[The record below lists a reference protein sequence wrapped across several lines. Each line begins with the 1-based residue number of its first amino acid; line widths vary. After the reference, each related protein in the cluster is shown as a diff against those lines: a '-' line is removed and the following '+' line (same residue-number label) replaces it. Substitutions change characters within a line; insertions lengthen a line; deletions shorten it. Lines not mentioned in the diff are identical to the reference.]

1 MPADTTRVLLVRH
14 GQSEGNVARVW
25 TSARGGF
32 PLTEMGHE
40 QARAVGATLEGRDVV
55 AVYGS
60 PLVRAQETAA
70 EIASVL
76 GLTAGELEGV
86 EELHVGVHEGVHDD
100 TVGPVAEQVFRAWWR
115 DNDLSGGFEGGE
127 TGLQIAAR
135 MREALNLVADKYD
148 GTTAVVVSHGGAM
161 AVGVIALCDLDPAF
175 VATHLLAN
183 CQVVELE
190 RSGDGVWTCIS
201 WAGERPP
208 VRNSSA

>member
-1 MPADTTRVLLVRH
+1 MAEPSRVLLVRH

-32 PLTEMGHE
+32 PLTALGHE
-40 QARAVGATLEGRDVV
+40 QAQAVGEALRGRDVV

-70 EIASVL
+70 EIGAVL
-76 GLTAGELEGV
+76 GLPSGVLEGV
-86 EELHVGVHEGVHDD
+86 EELHVGIHEGVHDD
-100 TVGPVAEQVFRAWWR
+100 HVGPVAEQVFGAWWR

-135 MREALNLVADKYD
+135 MRDALDLVADKHP
-148 GTTAVVVSHGGAM
+148 GQTAVVVSHGGAM
-161 AVGVIALCDLDPAF
+161 AVGVVALCGLDAAF

-190 RSGDGVWTCIS
+190 RTDGAWSCTA
-201 WAGERPP
+201 WAGEHPP
-208 VRNSSA
+208 VSTG

>member
-1 MPADTTRVLLVRH
+1 MPADTSRILLVRH

-32 PLTEMGHE
+32 PLTELGHE
-40 QARAVGATLEGRDVV
+40 QARAVGATLIGRDVV

-70 EIASVL
+70 EIAL
-76 GLTAGELEGV
+76 LLCLAHGELEGV

-100 TVGPVAEQVFRAWWR
+100 TVGPVAEQVFGAWWR

-135 MREALNLVADKYD
+135 MREALTLVADKHD
-148 GTTAVVVSHGGAM
+148 GETTVVVSHGGAM

-175 VATHLLAN
+175 VATHLLKN
-183 CQVVELE
+183 CEVVELE
-190 RSGDGVWTCIS
+190 RDADGAWTCTS

-208 VRNSSA
+208 RR

>member
-1 MPADTTRVLLVRH
+1 MTSSSRILLVRH

-32 PLTEMGHE
+32 PLTELGHE
-40 QARAVGATLEGRDVV
+40 QARAVGATLAGRDVV

-70 EIASVL
+70 EIAAL
-76 GLTAGELEGV
+76 MGLAPGELEGV

-100 TVGPVAEQVFRAWWR
+100 TVGPVAEQVFGAWWR

-127 TGLQIAAR
+127 TGVQIAAR
-135 MREALNLVADKYD
+135 MREALHLVADKHA
-148 GTTAVVVSHGGAM
+148 GETTVVVSHGGAM

-175 VATHLLAN
+175 VATHLLKN
-183 CQVVELE
+183 CDVVELE
-190 RSGDGVWTCIS
+190 RDVDGAWTCTS

-208 VRNSSA
+208 VRS

>member
-1 MPADTTRVLLVRH
+1 MPAESSRILLVRH

-32 PLTEMGHE
+32 PLTELGHE
-40 QARAVGATLEGRDVV
+40 QARAVGATFTGRGVA

-70 EIASVL
+70 EIAAVL
-76 GLTAGELEGV
+76 GLQHAELEGV
-86 EELHVGVHEGVHDD
+86 EELHVGIHEGVHDD
-100 TVGPVAEQVFRAWWR
+100 EVGPVAEQVFGAWWR

-135 MREALNLVADKYD
+135 MRDALDRVADEHP
-148 GTTAVVVSHGGAM
+148 GETAVVVSHGGAM
-161 AVGVIALCDLDPAF
+161 AVGVISLCDLDAAF

-190 RSGDGVWTCIS
+190 RADGAWMCTS

-208 VRNSSA
+208 VRT